1 MLVCWLK
8 DCLESCCL
16 LSTQKCVNRGGCFQ
30 QSMLYI
36 RQGCFLFGMLRG
48 NAFVKCFNAKMYIFV
63 IYVC

>member
-16 LSTQKCVNRGGCFQ
+16 LNSQKCVNRGCFQ

-36 RQGCFLFGMLRG
+36 RQECFLFGMLRG